1 VSLAEVRWIDLPNKV
16 DERGEL
22 TFMQGGQHIPF
33 PIERVFYVYHVSDNA
48 VRACHSHR
56 ATKQFVIPIAGT
68 FMLDLTDGYSTNS
81 YEMSSPKRGIYVP
94 PMIWD
99 RLYHFSHDAV
109 CLVLASTKFDES
121 DYIRDWQTYLNVV
134 GKV

>member
-56 ATKQFVIPIAGT
+56 ATKQFVISIAGT

-81 YEMSSPKRGIYVP
+81 YEMNNPKRGIYVP

-99 RLYHFSHDAV
+99 RLYNFSQDAV
-109 CLVLASTKFDES
+109 CLVLASTRYDES
-121 DYIRDWQTYLNVV
+121 DYIRDWQIYLNAV